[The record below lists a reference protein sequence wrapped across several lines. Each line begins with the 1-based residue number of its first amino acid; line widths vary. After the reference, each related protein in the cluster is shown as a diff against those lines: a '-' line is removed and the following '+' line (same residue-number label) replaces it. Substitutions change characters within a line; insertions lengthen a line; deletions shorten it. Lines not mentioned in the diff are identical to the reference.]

1 MQGQKSKTVTTV
13 NIGLIRKSRA
23 PLTYGLF
30 LGMIVGGHSPAFA
43 QTTIDLD
50 RVAQQRTIWPSA
62 QSSFPKLSSSDPVA
76 YQKLMASA
84 SCRDFVNYSTKQID
98 QADGFNTDQLV
109 VLKNGKVV
117 FEFFDGDYGPESLHS
132 LWSASKSVSATMVG
146 AAIQSGVYDPSG
158 ANLGLHS
165 KLNVFYPSPW
175 RNSIVQNSAGFEQD
189 YDQIDVENLLNMTA
203 NFKWLE
209 AYDSE
214 LSQSTFLPM
223 LYGWG
228 RSQMASFALMQ
239 PMEKWGP
246 GRRFNYSGGNAN
258 IMMGLL
264 RQTYG
269 ASFKTLPDDLL
280 FSRIGITKSFFEMDA
295 SGLFVGASY
304 AYMTPY
310 DLARLG
316 YLYLNNG
323 VWNHQRILP
332 QDWVHDALELT
343 EGLRHV
349 NELAPADQADLR
361 AYVKSE
367 GVYGN
372 RTLWLNHSVEA
383 LNYPAEFPHAPSD
396 MFFAAGHYGQLMLV
410 MPTQDLVIA
419 RTGHDASYWSKI
431 DDLASKAVSCFSGYG
446 ADNSRFRIASKSQHA
461 PLSAGGRP

>member
-1 MQGQKSKTVTTV
+1 MQVQKSQ
-13 NIGLIRKSRA
+13 
-23 PLTYGLF
+23 TYTSLNTGIVRTFRSPMALCLMLAV
-30 LGMIVGGHSPAFA
+30 LGGGSLPALA

-50 RVAQQRTIWPSA
+50 WVAQQRSIWPSA
-62 QSSFPKLSSSDPVA
+62 QSSFPKLSSSDPAA

-84 SCRDFVNYSTKQID
+84 SCRDFVNFSTKQIE
-98 QADGFNTDQLV
+98 QPDGFNTDQLV

-165 KLNVFYPSPW
+165 KLNVFYPSTW
-175 RNSIVQNSAGFEQD
+175 RNSIVQNSAGFEHD

-269 ASFKTLPDDLL
+269 ARFKTLPDDLL

-349 NELAPADQADLR
+349 NEFTPTEQADLR

-372 RTLWLNHSVEA
+372 RTLWLNRSVDA
-383 LNYPAEFPHAPSD
+383 LNCPAEFPHAPSD

-431 DDLASKAVSCFSGYG
+431 DGFASKAVSCFSGYG
-446 ADNSRFRIASKSQHA
+446 ADNSRFRTANKAQHA